1 MLLRWRLSRKSY
13 RKVQYGKDLNKYRI
27 IFFLNYLT
35 RFGTLLPTTA
45 IPVPENCNCVQ
56 RIVLVPVLHGAAGH
70 PDVTVQV
77 VEVELRGVAD
87 LPPVVL
93 VGVAA
98 VDDHVAGH

>member
-1 MLLRWRLSRKSY
+1 M
-13 RKVQYGKDLNKYRI
+13 
-27 IFFLNYLT
+27 
-35 RFGTLLPTTA
+35 
-45 IPVPENCNCVQ
+45 
-56 RIVLVPVLHGAAGH
+56 LHGAAGH